1 MLVLQH
7 AGVLA
12 GTVQRRTDERRFALI
27 SRKSERLLMKRISL
41 WIGRAWPVL
50 LVAAAVIGLD
60 QWTKSLVRDA
70 IPMFAYT
77 VPLPA
82 IGDYFRFEH
91 VPNYGA
97 AFGLFQG
104 MGNFFVAVAFV
115 VAAVILY
122 YAAVLPPQ
130 QRGIRVLLGLQLGG
144 ALGNVIDRLYQG
156 YVTDFIKMGIPGVYD
171 WPNYNIADSAI
182 VVGVI
187 SLGLY
192 IVTEDLRGQRAPA
205 VDQSSA
211 VVPLPREDA

>member
-1 MLVLQH
+1 
-7 AGVLA
+7 
-12 GTVQRRTDERRFALI
+12 
-27 SRKSERLLMKRISL
+27 MKRISL
-41 WIGRAWPVL
+41 WIGRAWPVV
-50 LVAAAVIGLD
+50 LVAVVVIGLD
-60 QWTKSLVRDA
+60 QWTKYLVRDA
-70 IPMFAYT
+70 IPMFAYV
-77 VPLPA
+77 VPVAA
-82 IGDYFRFEH
+82 IGGYFRFEH

-104 MGNFFVAVAFV
+104 MGSFFVVVAFV

-122 YAAVLPPQ
+122 YAVVLPPR

-187 SLGLY
+187 SLGIY
-192 IVTEDLRGQRAPA
+192 ILSEDLRSQRAPA
-205 VDQSSA
+205 ADPASA
-211 VVPLPREDA
+211 HVPVSQEDV